1 MKGNYALALQML
13 HLKNSPAPT
22 PAAPPRLKGE
32 SRSALA
38 VAERFVALFIERD
51 KCVIAFHATA

>member
-1 MKGNYALALQML
+1 MKGNYALALRML

-22 PAAPPRLKGE
+22 PAAPTRLKGE

-38 VAERFVALFIERD
+38 VAERFVALLERD